1 MVLLGETV
9 PLVLCSTLLLQAPS
23 QSQVA
28 QAGTLMGRVLAAPDS
43 QPVADAIVRL
53 SGRPAAEA
61 VDTRGRFSLTLP
73 PGVYTLRAEAFGFVT
88 VELSDIR
95 VSLGDTSQV
104 TLVLQRRP
112 FELAKVVVTPS
123 AFGII
128 EEGPVSAQT
137 LTRREVEASPH
148 MGADLF
154 RAMNR
159 LPGIATH
166 DISAKLRVRGGPDDQ
181 VLTLLDGLELYEPY
195 HMKYWDGSLSV
206 VDPDAVGN
214 VELLTGGFSAEY
226 GDRQT
231 GVMSMRSV
239 TPPPELKT
247 AVGLSVTNATLQSS
261 GGFADGRGRWLLIAR
276 RGFLEYAF
284 AVTGVDEGG
293 DLEPTYYD
301 VFAKTMFEAVPGH
314 VFTAR
319 LLHTGENLRAVEE
332 DSTLIDGEYGSSYG
346 WVTWNASLGS
356 ALSMETILST
366 GGIMGD
372 REGEDDEGGG
382 VNLSVREQR
391 NLSFYGISQN
401 WSYQTSPQLL
411 LRWGG
416 GFKRGDAEYSYYR
429 RGTSYRPNL
438 DHFTGHPWS
447 IELDR
452 VGVTSKPTGN
462 ELSLYLSGRARVLE
476 SLTTEV
482 GVRYDDISYT
492 GDRDISPRLA
502 MALELDRMTTLRGAW
517 GHYYQSQGLHEL
529 AAAHEDL
536 TFYPAARAEH
546 RILGLEHRR
555 PGGTTFRVE
564 AYQRLTRDPRPEY
577 RNLAPEVEGLWEE
590 SLSDI
595 VRLVPSQA
603 RAMGVELLGKG
614 WVGSR
619 VAWTASYALA
629 VSEEEIEGQWVPRP
643 MDQRHTFTAELALRP
658 TPTFSLSWAWIYHS
672 PWPYTRKSFTL
683 VPVMNGDGAAAF
695 QQSFGPLYHE
705 RMPAYH
711 RLDTRVTKQFDLK
724 RGSLFVYLDVFNA
737 LNRENPLAVHTSAFW
752 NPDLQQPEYLDHI
765 EAQLGVLPTLGLR
778 WEF

>member
-1 MVLLGETV
+1 MMLLGGTL
-9 PLVLCSTLLLQAPS
+9 PPILCSVLFLQAPS
-23 QSQVA
+23 QPPVDQT
-28 QAGTLMGRVLAAPDS
+28 GTLVGRVVAMPDS
-43 QPVADAIVRL
+43 QPVAAAVVRVN
-53 SGRPAAEA
+53 GRPQAEA
-61 VDTRGRFSLTLP
+61 VDTRGRFAVTLP
-73 PGVYTLRAEAFGFVT
+73 PGVYGLRVEAFGFVPA
-88 VELSDIR
+88 ELSDIR
-95 VSLGDTSQV
+95 VSLGDTSRV
-104 TLVLQRRP
+104 TVVLQRRP
-112 FELAKVVVTPS
+112 FELALVVVTPS
-123 AFGII
+123 AFGIT
-128 EEGPVSAQT
+128 EERAVSAQT

-166 DISAKLRVRGGPDDQ
+166 DVSAKLRVRGGPDDQ

-206 VDPDAVGN
+206 VDPDAVGS

-226 GDRQT
+226 GDRLT
-231 GVMSMRSV
+231 GVISTRSV
-239 TPPPELKT
+239 TPPPQLKT
-247 AVGLSVTNATLQSS
+247 ALGLSVTNATLHSS
-261 GGFADGRGRWLLIAR
+261 GGFADGRGRWLFIAR

-293 DLEPTYYD
+293 DLEPSYYD
-301 VFAKTMFEAVPGH
+301 VFAKTLFEVFPGH
-314 VFTAR
+314 FLTAH

-332 DSTLIDGEYGSSYG
+332 DSTLIDGKYGSSYG
-346 WVTWNASLGS
+346 WLTWNASLAP
-356 ALSMETILST
+356 ALSVETILST
-366 GGIMGD
+366 GGVMGD

-391 NLSFYGISQN
+391 TLSFYGISQN
-401 WSYQTSPQLL
+401 WSYQVSPQLM

-416 GFKRGDAEYSYYR
+416 EFKGGDAEYSYFR
-429 RGTSYRPNL
+429 RGISYRPNL
-438 DHFTGHPWS
+438 EHYTGYPWGL
-447 IELDR
+447 ELDR
-452 VGVTSKPTGN
+452 VDVTSNPAGN
-462 ELSLYLSGRARVLE
+462 ELSLYVSGRARVLE

-492 GDRDISPRLA
+492 GDRTISPRLA
-502 MALELDRMTTLRGAW
+502 MALELDRKTTLRGAW
-517 GHYYQSQGLHEL
+517 GHYYQPQGLHEL
-529 AAAHEDL
+529 AAVHEDL

-546 RILGLEHRR
+546 RILGLEHRL
-555 PGGTTFRVE
+555 PGGATLRVE

-595 VRLVPSQA
+595 VRLEPTRA
-603 RAMGVELLGKG
+603 RAMGVEVLAKG

-629 VSEEEIEGQWVPRP
+629 VSEEEIDAQWVPRP
-643 MDQRHTFTAELALRP
+643 MDQRHTLTAELALRP
-658 TPTFSLSWAWIYHS
+658 TPSFSLSWAWIYHS

-683 VPVMNGDGAAAF
+683 VPVMNSDGAAAF
-695 QQSFGPLYHE
+695 QTSFGPLNHE

-711 RLDTRVTKQFDLK
+711 RLDTRVTKRFDLK

-737 LNRENPLAVHTSAFW
+737 LNRENPLAVHTNAFW
-752 NPDLQQPEYLDHI
+752 NPDLQQPEYLDRI
-765 EAQLGVLPTLGLR
+765 ETQLGVLPTLGLR